1 MQHRMKLVAFVVS
14 AAAVTAACGPKPAAS
29 TDSAG
34 ATTAAAPAFDKSA
47 AEAEIRANDK
57 TYFDGVTAK
66 DVKMIASGYAN
77 DAVSMPPNVP
87 PLVGHD
93 AMDKYNA
100 DMLKIP
106 GFDITGEATEI
117 HFSDD
122 GTMAYAIGKYTA
134 HYNDAKGKKLT
145 EEGKYLEVVKK
156 VDGKWKIVSDAF
168 SPNAAP
174 KM

>member
-1 MQHRMKLVAFVVS
+1 MQHRMKMLASIVI
-14 AAAVTAACGPKPAAS
+14 AAGLTAACGPKPDATA
-29 TDSAG
+29 DSAG
-34 ATTAAAPAFDKSA
+34 AATAAATAFDKNA

-66 DVKMIASGYAN
+66 DLNMIASGYAT

-93 AMDKYNA
+93 AMNKYNTE
-100 DMLKIP
+100 MLKVP
-106 GFDITGEATEI
+106 GFKIVGEPTEV

-122 GTMAYAIGKYTA
+122 GTMAYANGKYTA
-134 HYNDAKGKKLT
+134 TYNDAKGKPVT
-145 EEGKYLEVVKK
+145 EEGHYIEVLKK
-156 VDGKWKIVSDAF
+156 IDGKWKIVSDAF
-168 SPNAAP
+168 APNAPP

>member
-1 MQHRMKLVAFVVS
+1 MMLHRIKILAALAITS
-14 AAAVTAACGPKPAAS
+14 AIAGACGPKAAAS
-29 TDSAG
+29 SDSG
-34 ATTAAAPAFDKSA
+34 AATAATPAFDKSA

-66 DVKMIASGYAN
+66 DLKMISSGYAT

-93 AMDKYNA
+93 AMDKYNTE
-100 DMLKIP
+100 MLKVP
-106 GFDITGEATEI
+106 GFKITGEPTEV

-122 GTMAYAIGKYTA
+122 GTMAYANGKYTA
-134 HYNDAKGKKLT
+134 TYNDSKGKPVA
-145 EEGKYLEVVKK
+145 EEGKYLEVLKK
-156 VDGKWKIVSDAF
+156 IDGKWKIVSDAF
-168 SPNAAP
+168 SPNAPP